1 MTIEGARQITTRVEI
16 PGLPTL
22 LVSGEP
28 WAPEPEVGISWWT
41 VEDLT
46 WRGAEC
52 DLTPEQDV
60 SVYEH
65 SRELEDAIVEE
76 LQARKDAAWGGA
88 L

>member
-1 MTIEGARQITTRVEI
+1 MDSARRIQTTVKLD
-16 PGLPTL
+16 GLPTL

-28 WAPEPEVGISWWT
+28 WPPEPEVGISWWT

-52 DLTPEQDV
+52 ELTPEQDLT
-60 SVYEH
+60 VYEH
-65 SRELEDAIVEE
+65 SREIEDAVVEE
-76 LQARKDAAWGGA
+76 LQARKAAAWGGA

>member
-1 MTIEGARQITTRVEI
+1 MSEGARRVSVAVKLD
-16 PGLPTL
+16 GLPPL

-28 WAPEPEVGISWWT
+28 WPPEPEVGISWWT
-41 VEDLT
+41 VEELT

-60 SVYEH
+60 EALRQSQL
-65 SRELEDAIVEE
+65 LEDAIVEE
-76 LQARKDAAWGGA
+76 LQARKAAAWGA

>member
-1 MTIEGARQITTRVEI
+1 MAIEGARQITVRVEVA
-16 PGLPTL
+16 GLPTL

-41 VEDLT
+41 VEELT

-60 SVYEH
+60 EALAH
-65 SRELEDAIVEE
+65 SRELEAAIVEE
-76 LQARKDAAWGGA
+76 LQARKAAAYAG
-88 L
+88 

>member
-1 MTIEGARQITTRVEI
+1 MTVEGARQITVTVEI

-41 VEDLT
+41 VEELD
-46 WRGAEC
+46 WRAAVGE
-52 DLTPEQDV
+52 LTPEQ
-60 SVYEH
+60 SIEAFKH
-65 SRELEDAIVEE
+65 QREFADAIVEE
-76 LQARKDAAWGGA
+76 LQARKAAAWGA